1 MVVHVGTRPVFAG
14 GIGMA
19 ARPSLV
25 LVLAGALAS
34 LGASYQ
40 TQNFVVEAPNAS
52 FAKQVG
58 DWAEYYRRIK
68 AIEWIG
74 QEMRPWG
81 QPCPVKVTV
90 TMNGSGGATSFA
102 FDRGAILSIDMHIEG
117 KPDRLIASV
126 LPHEVTHTVLAYY
139 FRTPVPRW
147 ADEGGSVLSE
157 DEQERHTHEQLVR
170 QILQSPGRAMS
181 LRRLFSLK
189 NYPPDVMVLYAE
201 GYSVTNF
208 LVSQSS
214 RQVFLAFVAQGM
226 QNDNNNWD
234 AALRAHYRYQNVE
247 ELERAWVQYIRS
259 NRQQPTQ
266 LASNRGRGETSATS
280 RVVVRQTAPPAQP
293 MLEEPQPIYRGQA
306 PSEGD
311 EYDPRSA
318 ARPDYRQ
325 PMSGGAPN
333 RPQPGYRFPPPPP
346 TVRLGAPEFET
357 APPSMPRLGQ
367 PQLGPRSPVGHS
379 PYE

>member
-1 MVVHVGTRPVFAG
+1 
-14 GIGMA
+14 MA
-19 ARPSLV
+19 ARPSLA

-40 TQNFVVEAPNAS
+40 TQNFVVEAPDAA

-58 DWAEYYRRIK
+58 DWAEYYRRTK

-81 QPCPVKVTV
+81 QRCPVRVTV
-90 TMNGSGGATSFA
+90 TMNGSGGATEFA
-102 FDRGAILSIDMHIEG
+102 FDRGAILSINMHIEG

-139 FRTPVPRW
+139 YRTPVPRW

-157 DEQERHTHEQLVR
+157 DEQERHTHDQMVR
-170 QILQSPGRAMS
+170 QILQSSRRAIP

-189 NYPPDVMVLYAE
+189 EYPPDVMVLYAE

-214 RQVFLAFVAQGM
+214 RPVFLAFVAQGM

-234 AALRAHYRYQNVE
+234 AALRAHYRYQSVE
-247 ELERAWVQYIRS
+247 ELERAWVQYIRTD
-259 NRQQPTQ
+259 RQQATQ
-266 LASNRGRGETSATS
+266 LASNGGRGAASPTS

-293 MLEEPQPIYRGQA
+293 LLEEPQPIYRGQA
-306 PSEGD
+306 PAEGD
-311 EYDPRSA
+311 EYDPRTT
-318 ARPDYRQ
+318 ARPDYRTPPAQ
-325 PMSGGAPN
+325 PTS
-333 RPQPGYRFPPPPP
+333 RPQPGYRVPPPPP
-346 TVRLGAPEFET
+346 PAVRLGAPEFET
-357 APPSMPRLGQ
+357 TTQSMPQLGQ
-367 PQLGPRSPVGHS
+367 PQLAPRSPVGYS
-379 PYE
+379 P